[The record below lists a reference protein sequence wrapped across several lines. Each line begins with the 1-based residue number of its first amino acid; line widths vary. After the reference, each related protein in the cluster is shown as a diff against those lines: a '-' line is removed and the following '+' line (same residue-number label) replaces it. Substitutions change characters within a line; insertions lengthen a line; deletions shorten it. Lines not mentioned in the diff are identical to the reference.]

1 MNKKIYL
8 ILFFIITLS
17 QPTFSRGP
25 AIEPGRGISI
35 DEYDHSN
42 NKNDPGFNWKQTN
55 EATSATTTEKNYR
68 RKVANTESGSIVSN
82 ILLTS
87 LIIFFPV
94 LIWFSLR
101 KVGDKTE
108 EVASDSVVSLD
119 MYRKEAN
126 STSDDEEDQN
136 DSFSKAS

>member
-8 ILFFIITLS
+8 ILIFIITFS
-17 QPTFSRGP
+17 HSTFSRGP
-25 AIEPGRGISI
+25 AIEPGQGISI
-35 DEYDHSN
+35 DQYDHSK
-42 NKNDPGFNWKQTN
+42 NKNDPGFNWKQSN
-55 EATSATTTEKNYR
+55 EKNNISSTDKNYR

-87 LIIFFPV
+87 LIILFPV

-101 KVGDKTE
+101 KVGDKSE
-108 EVASDSVVSLD
+108 EVLTDSVVSLD
-119 MYRKEAN
+119 KYRKDSN
-126 STSDDEEDQN
+126 SINDDEDDQN